1 MHAPLLLGGGLSTYL
16 LFIDQ
21 TVAGVVIRFT
31 SFCLLSY
38 LASSAAAAL
47 PQHCHF
53 RTLLSLTLRY
63 LARSLVPKAWLVDNP
78 RRKPRPNRPETKCE
92 DRIVLPTLTSAAER
106 STGTVMWCRVV
117 YSKCI
122 TWMFEKPIEHD
133 TAMVNIRCIP
143 EIVWHGGIKT
153 ASLERT
159 YDNLLE
165 CFDDQIHCLAVL
177 SRYRDHAYLGTKAVL

>member
-1 MHAPLLLGGGLSTYL
+1 MDVRDGPDPPFSRRE
-16 LFIDQ
+16 IDWD
-21 TVAGVVIRFT
+21 G
-31 SFCLLSY
+31 Y
-38 LASSAAAAL
+38 AL
-47 PQHCHF
+47 
-53 RTLLSLTLRY
+53 
-63 LARSLVPKAWLVDNP
+63 
-78 RRKPRPNRPETKCE
+78 
-92 DRIVLPTLTSAAER
+92 
-106 STGTVMWCRVV
+106 

-165 CFDDQIHCLAVL
+165 CFDDQIHCLAVI
-177 SRYRDHAYLGTKAVL
+177 SQCRDHAYLGTKAVL